1 MSQLSRTP
9 HPVPRVI
16 NPVYLVGIVGAIG
29 VAGAVGCIEPSHPP
43 SAPPQITVPP
53 VTYEPMVKPQ
63 PSALQP
69 ATVAVAPVPKGP
81 SFAEDLKFL
90 EEHGSIIQLETP
102 GHGVIALSAKYQG
115 RVMTSAVARDAA
127 SIGYVN
133 RKFISEGKTGTAF
146 DNYGGEDRLWLGPEG
161 GQYGLYFPKGK
172 PFEIANWQAPA
183 AIQVGDWTVAEKSP
197 TSVTLTR
204 TMKLSNYTGTEFE
217 LEVKR
222 TVRVLS
228 DKDVL
233 GHFTGV
239 TTLDGVKWVAFE
251 SVNQITNKGKHA
263 WNKYSGL
270 LSIWILS
277 QFNPSADA
285 NVVVPFE
292 KAALGEIVNDR
303 YFGVVPSERLHV
315 FADGGFL
322 TFRCDGQHRSKVG
335 LGAARAKPWL
345 GSYSESAALLTLVS
359 YERPAAAKDYVNSMW
374 EKQKEPY
381 NGDVVNS
388 YNDGPVEP
396 GKAALGGFYEL
407 ETSSPAAALAPGQSL
422 THVQRTLHFVGARV
436 KLDPFAKAA
445 FGVTLE
451 RVVEAAK

>member
-1 MSQLSRTP
+1 MSQPSHTP
-9 HPVPRVI
+9 RPISRVI
-16 NPVYLVGIVGAIG
+16 NSVSLVGIVAAIG
-29 VAGAVGCIEPSHPP
+29 MAGAVSCLEERHAT

-53 VTYEPMVKPQ
+53 VTYEPIVIPQ
-63 PSALQP
+63 PNALQP
-69 ATVAVAPVPKGP
+69 ATVGVAPAPKGP

-102 GHGVIALSAKYQG
+102 EHGVIALSAKYQG

-146 DNYGGEDRLWLGPEG
+146 DNYGGEDRFWLGPEG
-161 GQYGLYFPKGK
+161 GQYGLYFLKGK
-172 PFEIANWQAPA
+172 PFEIANWQTPA
-183 AIQVGDWTVAEKSP
+183 ALQVGDWTVAEKSP

-204 TMKLSNYTGTEFE
+204 TIKLSNYTGTDFE

-233 GHFTGV
+233 GRLPGV
-239 TTLDGVKWVAFE
+239 TTLAGVKWVAFE

-263 WNKYSGL
+263 WSKYSGL
-270 LSIWILS
+270 LSVWILS
-277 QFNPSADA
+277 QYNPSADA
-285 NVVVPFE
+285 NVIVPFE
-292 KAALGEIVNDR
+292 RAALGEIVNDR

-322 TFRCDGQHRSKVG
+322 TFRCDGQHRSKIG
-335 LGAARAKPWL
+335 LGAERAKSWL
-345 GSYSESAALLTLVS
+345 GSYSESTALLTLVS
-359 YERPAAAKDYVNSMW
+359 FDKPATAKDYVNSMW

-381 NGDVVNS
+381 LGDAVNS

-422 THVQRTLHFVGARV
+422 THVHRTLHFVGARE

-445 FGVTLE
+445 LGVTLG
-451 RVVEAAK
+451 RIVEVTK